1 MPHFASNEDRSLQS
15 TIEEWK
21 LTARSELDDIEGW
34 RDAVYERSKH
44 LGDSSRYWW
53 DEPNGFYSET
63 TYLVGVIVSRY
74 PKLDPAPLQK
84 FYAAVQA
91 WHADNNASRIPAQSE
106 LNAIA
111 DQAVMALN
119 AIEITIQSR
128 RARLEEVRE
137 QTNEHFV
144 LIDSW
149 TPFGWEGKSPD
160 RVLNSV
166 VELAAWIDDQL
177 IELNALADM
186 NDGRGSF
193 YLDTANQSLRNAFR
207 AMDRLRISHPW
218 QQPEATADP
227 LVAEQRLR
235 NLRQEL
241 RKLTHVD
248 TAHAASKPNNET
260 PKPPI
265 AVPPRCPV
273 ELCADGKTAIVCG
286 VEKKLRSRQF
296 AVVKA
301 IVDSFPTRL
310 KKDDLDRRSTKTDAH
325 KVLAVLSTT
334 DPDWQ
339 KAIYRP
345 GQNRDGYGLIAVS

>member
-21 LTARSELDDIEGW
+21 LTARSELDDIEAW
-34 RDAVYERSKH
+34 RDAVDERSKH

-53 DEPNGFYSET
+53 DEPNGFYAQT
-63 TYLVGVIVSRY
+63 TYLVGVIVSCY
-74 PKLDPAPLQK
+74 PKLDPAPLRA

-91 WHADNNASRIPAQSE
+91 WHVDHNATRVPAQNE
-106 LNAIA
+106 LNTIA
-111 DQAVMALN
+111 DQAVLALN
-119 AIEITIQSR
+119 AIERTIQSR
-128 RARLEEVRE
+128 ISRLEEVRE

-149 TPFGWEGKSPD
+149 TPFGWEGMSPD

-166 VELAAWIDDQL
+166 AELAAWIDDQL
-177 IELNALADM
+177 FELNALADM

-235 NLRQEL
+235 NLRQAL
-241 RKLTHVD
+241 QKQTLPGD
-248 TAHAASKPNNET
+248 KSGDST
-260 PKPPI
+260 PKRNPTKKKRGNRGGKRRYD
-265 AVPPRCPV
+265 ATLQARAAKAWATGRYKKYA
-273 ELCADGKTAIVCG
+273 ELEAEIKSDMSLDDLQKMIESYNKAQARR
-286 VEKKLRSRQF
+286 KKRSR
-296 AVVKA
+296 
-301 IVDSFPTRL
+301 
-310 KKDDLDRRSTKTDAH
+310 
-325 KVLAVLSTT
+325 
-334 DPDWQ
+334 
-339 KAIYRP
+339 
-345 GQNRDGYGLIAVS
+345 N